1 MNEQDK
7 KLLEQYLKDIKKK
20 YLLIVI
26 IVVIFIGSIISF
38 GIYFKTKKD
47 LSSIEQNN
55 ISEKNE
61 INIINDNQTE
71 ENIVSNTIEQKN
83 TKVVNEIQEQ
93 KNVENK
99 QEEKEN
105 KVTQD
110 NKNQNK
116 QSEKSSKTSETKTTQ
131 EKPANKDFLFTDG
144 YTMEN
149 VTQAAENYLK
159 SFNAS
164 GECIPIKD
172 SEGIYLGMRVIFY

>member
-1 MNEQDK
+1 MNEQDE

-20 YLLIVI
+20 NLLIVI
-26 IVVIFIGSIISF
+26 IVVLIIGSVITF
-38 GIYFKTKKD
+38 GVYFKTKKI
-47 LSSIEQNN
+47 SSSNEQNN
-55 ISEKNE
+55 ISYENE
-61 INIINDNQTE
+61 INIINDNETE
-71 ENIVSNTIEQKN
+71 ENIVLNTIEQEN
-83 TKVVNEIQEQ
+83 TEVVNKVQE
-93 KNVENK
+93 KKEVEDE
-99 QEEKEN
+99 QGEKEN
-105 KVTQD
+105 KVAQD
-110 NKNQNK
+110 NEKQNK

-172 SEGIYLGMRVIFY
+172 SEGVYLGMRVIFY